1 MKINKKT
8 EQIMTNEIDLKI
20 LRSLLIKSYSLT
32 ELAEEVGIAYKNL
45 LPHVRKLEKQG
56 WLMAKKEKN
65 SRGQMVIVSSKR
77 KDIEGRGLIDS
88 RLKDLFAGRTG
99 KNAQKEIL
107 EQKPYIGSH
116 TAQGNEADM
125 FVFKS
130 PRYSRNVRNR
140 TIEFRDYELAEQGY
154 LQLDVFGLADIY
166 MRHMVPDLFITKYF
180 GDPNAMGFRVARGTN
195 KEGMLKSDDVFYE
208 DGLIQIRDQYMKLEE
223 KETKDDDKLEEYSKG
238 VQARI
243 AKLTRKMREA
253 ERREQ
258 AAVDYAKAVEQ
269 KRLTLEKK
277 FEKTDSDYIKKFEST
292 ISSGLE
298 AAQKELAAAIESGD
312 ATAQVEA
319 NKRIA
324 TLAFENAKLEAAKEG
339 RQTVEA
345 EKPVQN
351 LSQGGDVNIP
361 RTDDPI
367 NPDPRAE
374 AWASKNSW
382 FGTDRAMTYTAFE
395 IHKDLTEKEGYDP
408 SSDEYYAEV
417 DKRIRVD
424 FPHKFGTTET
434 KQTAAPVQTV
444 ASANRS
450 VKPGRKTV
458 KLTSS
463 QVAIAKKLGVPLE
476 EYAKQLKNTEGA

>member
-1 MKINKKT
+1 MPDEENKT
-8 EQIMTNEIDLKI
+8 VDIDT
-20 LRSLLIKSYSLT
+20 SGPDAT
-32 ELAEEVGIAYKNL
+32 V
-45 LPHVRKLEKQG
+45 
-56 WLMAKKEKN
+56 
-65 SRGQMVIVSSKR
+65 
-77 KDIEGRGLIDS
+77 DIE
-88 RLKDLFAGRTG
+88 
-99 KNAQKEIL
+99 
-107 EQKPYIGSH
+107 
-116 TAQGNEADM
+116 
-125 FVFKS
+125 
-130 PRYSRNVRNR
+130 
-140 TIEFRDYELAEQGY
+140 
-154 LQLDVFGLADIY
+154 
-166 MRHMVPDLFITKYF
+166 
-180 GDPNAMGFRVARGTN
+180 
-195 KEGMLKSDDVFYE
+195 
-208 DGLIQIRDQYMKLEE
+208 
-223 KETKDDDKLEEYSKG
+223 ETKDESVVETEAPKQETETTEQEPVKEETKSDNELEEYSKG
-238 VQARI
+238 VQSRI

-258 AAVDYAKAVEQ
+258 AAVEYAKAVEQ
-269 KRLTLEKK
+269 KRQTLEKK
-277 FEKTDSDYIKKFEST
+277 FEKTDSDYIKKFETT

-298 AAQKELAAAIESGD
+298 AAQKELAAAIESGN
-312 ATAQVEA
+312 AEAQVEA

-339 RQTVEA
+339 RQQPQA

-374 AWASKNSW
+374 AWAAKNSW

-424 FPHKFGTTET
+424 FPHKFGTSET

-476 EYAKQLKNTEGA
+476 DYAKQLKITEGA

>member
-1 MKINKKT
+1 MPDEEKKT
-8 EQIMTNEIDLKI
+8 VDIDTSGPGANI
-20 LRSLLIKSYSLT
+20 
-32 ELAEEVGIAYKNL
+32 
-45 LPHVRKLEKQG
+45 
-56 WLMAKKEKN
+56 
-65 SRGQMVIVSSKR
+65 
-77 KDIEGRGLIDS
+77 DIE
-88 RLKDLFAGRTG
+88 
-99 KNAQKEIL
+99 
-107 EQKPYIGSH
+107 
-116 TAQGNEADM
+116 
-125 FVFKS
+125 
-130 PRYSRNVRNR
+130 
-140 TIEFRDYELAEQGY
+140 
-154 LQLDVFGLADIY
+154 
-166 MRHMVPDLFITKYF
+166 
-180 GDPNAMGFRVARGTN
+180 
-195 KEGMLKSDDVFYE
+195 
-208 DGLIQIRDQYMKLEE
+208 
-223 KETKDDDKLEEYSKG
+223 ETKDESVVETEAPKQETETTEQEPVKEETKSDSELEDYSKG